1 MFVLSVRYGFEMQI
15 ILVHML
21 KYALSRCDTHTYG
34 DIWESALS
42 HYLKYGIYL
51 DKSVSDLLFF
61 TVTKRLCTVAT
72 KFHRLRVITL
82 CCFFLKKT
90 VCFLRKP

>member
-1 MFVLSVRYGFEMQI
+1 MFVLSVRYGFEMRI

-21 KYALSRCDTHTYG
+21 KYALSRCDTQTYG

-51 DKSVSDLLFF
+51 DKSVSDLLLFF
-61 TVTKRLCTVAT
+61 HCHETSLYSCDQISSAT
-72 KFHRLRVITL
+72 CNHALL
-82 CCFFLKKT
+82 FL
-90 VCFLRKP
+90 